1 MQVPLLGPQ
10 EVAGTGVGGPS
21 PSAPASTPTVFLSL
35 SETAGS
41 HCGEGLSSR
50 GGSFLFRTL
59 LYIQVLDPGFLICR
73 LDFSGKVDGLSPT
86 RGFGKAFKMVQ
97 LRKIL
102 LMLRKT

>member
-59 LYIQVLDPGFLICR
+59 LYIQVLDPSFLICR
-73 LDFSGKVDGLSPT
+73 LDFSGKVDGCLQPESSE
-86 RGFGKAFKMVQ
+86 RHLKWSSLEKFF
-97 LRKIL
+97 
-102 LMLRKT
+102 